1 MKKAS
6 KAKSSPQRE
15 ARGGP
20 TPTKFVDRSR
30 QIFGASEL
38 QLPPTDAQPVRQ
50 RYKLGGGC

>member
-1 MKKAS
+1 MRKSS